1 MLGDLPPRYECDA
14 VRTPR
19 AFICVTALVLA
30 VFLAVSVT
38 VAVRLYQSGSYGC
51 RLADPS
57 TADRTELLYWVV
69 TRDLNEE
76 TPETRRVLAHRL
88 DEEFRAG
95 IDWDAVGEQLDAER
109 RARLWRNV
117 PLLLEPWFME
127 KVDGYF
133 NESDERRVAYLN
145 EMIDSVAVWAG
156 LDALLPGVAEENGAT
171 QRPAGL
177 TEMLL
182 GEVERWQQRSVPE
195 RRQRMA
201 EFLAAMRARWLAR
214 ELIGAGS
221 SAP

>member
-1 MLGDLPPRYECDA
+1 M
-14 VRTPR
+14 RTPR
-19 AFICVTALVLA
+19 AFIRLTALAMA

-38 VAVRLYQSGSYGC
+38 AAVRLYQSGPYGR

-95 IDWDAVGEQLDAER
+95 IDWGTVGEQLDAER

-133 NESDERRVAYLN
+133 NESDERRVAYLDGV
-145 EMIDSVAVWAG
+145 IDSVAVWAG
-156 LDALLPGVAEENGAT
+156 MDAILPGVAEEDGAT

-182 GEVERWQQRSVPE
+182 DEVGRWQQRSAPPE
-195 RRQRMA
+195 RRRIA
-201 EFLAAMRARWLAR
+201 EFLAAMQARWLAR
-214 ELIGAGS
+214 ELIGAGKE
-221 SAP
+221 